1 MCRKNSLP
9 YSKLD
14 LNNKKILALKNKIIP
29 PELFKYTKVRYAK
42 DLLYDEIIYLPEL
55 SELNDPFEGTLLCD
69 EEKIEKFYEENKID
83 KFMDYIL
90 EELNDETIDV
100 NQFEK
105 IGKLLLRLQSHEEID
120 NIRNAIIDGI
130 YVICLSGRKDINSLW
145 AHYADNHKGIC
156 IEYDLIN
163 TKTELFKNL
172 CFPIEYIGEFD
183 STYDVKSLFETNSMD
198 LNIKLKPLLIKAGDW
213 GYEEEWRIIFDDSII
228 SDYNVD
234 FEPYEP
240 YVKFLRP
247 QAVYMGIAISN
258 KDEKTIKNICKLKK
272 IPLFKAVKSK
282 EKYKFDFKE
291 VILDVDEEE

>member
-1 MCRKNSLP
+1 MS
-9 YSKLD
+9 
-14 LNNKKILALKNKIIP
+14 
-29 PELFKYTKVRYAK
+29 
-42 DLLYDEIIYLPEL
+42 
-55 SELNDPFEGTLLCD
+55 
-69 EEKIEKFYEENKID
+69 
-83 KFMDYIL
+83 
-90 EELNDETIDV
+90 ETIDV

-172 CFPIEYIGEFD
+172 CFPIEYIDEFD